1 MLSRV
6 AESLYWMSRYVE
18 RAECIARLVSVNHQ
32 ILIDLD
38 LKSSDAVRQ
47 NWGPLITSLNIHGNF
62 RKKGVPPTVENITE
76 YLIFDHDNPSSLRS
90 CLKAARENAR
100 AVREQISTDMWEH
113 INRTYLWLWGKSAQQ
128 FFQRDLYAFLDQI
141 KESSI
146 LFDGLSN
153 NTMLHEEGW
162 DFFRVGKFLERAD
175 FTSRVLDD
183 KFHLVGKLNPLV
195 QWGGV
200 LRSCS
205 AKQAYQQ
212 KYLAEVTPVL
222 VAKFLILSDTFPR
235 SILYSI
241 QQIDNS
247 LRLISGV
254 RIGTF
259 SNEAEKISGR
269 ALARLRFS
277 TIEDYW
283 NQGLHK
289 TADDIQLILNELHQ
303 SITET
308 YFCQKNPVKIHVE
321 ETIRP
326 SIIDRQMAQ
335 QQQ

>member
-6 AESLYWMSRYVE
+6 AESLYWMSRYIE

-38 LKSSDAVRQ
+38 LKTSESVRQ
-47 NWGPLITSLNIHGNF
+47 DWSPLIAALNIKANF
-62 RKKGVPPTVENITE
+62 RKTGQKPTVENITE
-76 YLIFDHDNPSSLRS
+76 YLIFDPENPSSICS

-100 AVREQISTDMWEH
+100 AVREQISTEMWEH
-113 INRTYLWLWGKSAQQ
+113 INRTYLWAWGKSARH

-146 LFDGLSN
+146 LFDGLCNDS
-153 NTMLHEEGW
+153 MLHEEGW
-162 DFFRVGKFLERAD
+162 DFSRTGKFLERAD
-175 FTSRVLDD
+175 FTTRVLDD
-183 KFHLVGKLNPLV
+183 KFHLVGKSNPLV

-212 KYLAEVTPVL
+212 RYLAEVTPQN
-222 VAKFLILSDTFPR
+222 VAEFLILSNTFPR
-235 SILYSI
+235 SILHAFL
-241 QQIDNS
+241 QIDNA

-254 RIGTF
+254 RAGTF
-259 SNEAEKISGR
+259 STEAEKISGR
-269 ALARLRFS
+269 ILAQLRFS

-289 TADDIQLILNELHQ
+289 TADTLQLSLNDLHQ
-303 SITET
+303 TITET
-308 YFCQKNPVKIHVE
+308 YFHQKNPVRIPLDE
-321 ETIRP
+321 FNQRTQSESQST
-326 SIIDRQMAQ
+326 Q
-335 QQQ
+335 

>member
-6 AESLYWMSRYVE
+6 AESLYWMSRYIE
-18 RAECIARLVSVNHQ
+18 RAECIARLISANHQ

-38 LKSSDAVRQ
+38 LKSSEAVRE
-47 NWGPLITSLNIHGNF
+47 NWGPLIVSLNIHGNF
-62 RKKGVPPTVENITE
+62 RKKGIAPTVENITE
-76 YLIFDHDNPSSLRS
+76 YLIFDHDNPSSLCS
-90 CLKAARENAR
+90 CFKAGRENAR
-100 AVREQISTDMWEH
+100 AVREQISSEMWEH
-113 INRTYLWLWGKSAQQ
+113 INRTYLWLWSKAARQ

-162 DFFRVGKFLERAD
+162 DFFRVGKFVERAD
-175 FTSRVLDD
+175 FATRVLDD
-183 KFHLVGKLNPLV
+183 KFHLVGKTNPLI

-212 KYLAEVTPVL
+212 KHLAEVTPIL

-235 SILYSI
+235 SFLYSI
-241 QQIDNS
+241 QQIDHS

-254 RIGTF
+254 RQGTF

-269 ALARLRFS
+269 ALAHLRFS
-277 TIEDYW
+277 VIEDYW

-289 TADDIQLILNELHQ
+289 TADDFQQILNDLHE
-303 SITET
+303 SISET
-308 YFCQKNPVKIHVE
+308 YFCQKNPVKIPITE
-321 ETIRP
+321 SARP
-326 SIIDRQMAQ
+326 SIAQ
-335 QQQ
+335 QQVAQQ

>member
-6 AESLYWMSRYVE
+6 AESLYWMSRYIE
-18 RAECIARLVSVNHQ
+18 RAECIARLISANHQ

-38 LKSSDAVRQ
+38 LKSSEIVRE
-47 NWGPLITSLNIHGNF
+47 NWTPLITSLNIHGNF
-62 RKKGVPPTVENITE
+62 RKKGVPPSVEKITE
-76 YLIFDHDNPSSLRS
+76 YLIFDPENPSSLCN
-90 CLKAARENAR
+90 CLKGGRENAR
-100 AVREQISTDMWEH
+100 AVREQISSEMWEH
-113 INRTYLWLWGKSAQQ
+113 INRTYLWLWSPSANQL
-128 FFQRDLYAFLDQI
+128 FQNDLYAFLDQI

-175 FTSRVLDD
+175 FATRVLDD
-183 KFHLVGKLNPLV
+183 KFHLVGKTNPLI

-212 KYLAEVTPVL
+212 KYLAEVTPIL

-235 SILYSI
+235 SLLYSI
-241 QQIDNS
+241 QQIDHA
-247 LRLISGV
+247 LRIISGV

-259 SNEAEKISGR
+259 SNEAEKISGK
-269 ALARLRFS
+269 ALADLRFS
-277 TIEDYW
+277 IIEDYW

-289 TADDIQLILNELHQ
+289 TSDEFQKILNRLHQ
-303 SITET
+303 SISET
-308 YFCQKNPVKIHVE
+308 YFCQKNPLKIPSQE
-321 ETIRP
+321 NTRPP
-326 SIIDRQMAQ
+326 SIQHQAGQ
-335 QQQ
+335 Q